1 MTALARWC
9 HTHRLVV
16 IVVWVAAL
24 FGLGAATMSA
34 GSSYSS
40 VFSLPNTDSTTA
52 DTLLT
57 QAFPAQSGDSATLVW
72 HVDAGTVRATAVEAR
87 MSATLSSIGHLSDVT
102 AVSSPYSP
110 AASSAGSSQIS
121 ADGKTA
127 YATIGLADSGKQL
140 SSTQVYTLIDTA
152 R

>member
-16 IVVWVAAL
+16 ILVWIAAL

-40 VFSLPNTDSTTA
+40 VFSLPNTDSTKA

-72 HVDAGTVRATAVEAR
+72 HVD
-87 MSATLSSIGHLSDVT
+87 
-102 AVSSPYSP
+102 
-110 AASSAGSSQIS
+110 
-121 ADGKTA
+121 
-127 YATIGLADSGKQL
+127 SGAHEWPVWRNDLYLVAQRL
-140 SSTQVYTLIDTA
+140 FRDQ
-152 R
+152 